1 MQPRETIRNRLYS
14 GARTARELAEFSG
27 VSQPTVSR
35 ALDAMGN
42 DIVRFGGHRSIQYA
56 LRRGQNIPVYRV
68 SAEGQTRKLGSLI
81 PVHPEG
87 YIMAQEDGAL
97 LHHEGI
103 PFWLY
108 DTIPNGYLGR
118 AYAQRYSPVL
128 GIPPDPNDWT
138 DNHRMTALLAQGGDL
153 PGNILIGD
161 VALDHFLNAG
171 AIEKVSGPDYPG
183 LAAAAANG
191 EIPGS
196 SAGGEQPKFTA
207 FNGRHCI
214 VKFTVGNTDIAR
226 RWRDLLRCEHIA
238 METLRE
244 FGLQT
249 SNTRIVDVGEQRFLE
264 IERFDRV
271 GEQGRIAAL
280 SLKAFD
286 LEYLGIGNGNW
297 ADVTAAL
304 SRVVTNGKKVITRQA
319 VETAHLLYAFGVL
332 TGNADMHL
340 GNLSFVSEH
349 GMPYELAPCYDML
362 PMCFAPNRSGLLPDK
377 MPEPTISGS
386 VSGETWRRA
395 LKMAED
401 YIGKLDWFCGFEP
414 MASNLDLAKG
424 KISRIGTG

>member
-1 MQPRETIRNRLYS
+1 MQPSETIRNRLYS
-14 GARTARELAEFSG
+14 GVRTARELADFAG

-35 ALDAMGN
+35 ALDSIGN

-56 LRRGQNIPVYRV
+56 LRRGQNIPVYRI
-68 SAEGQTRKLGSLI
+68 SALGQTRKLGSLI

-87 YIMAQEDGAL
+87 YVMAQEDGVL
-97 LHHEGI
+97 LHFDGI
-103 PFWLY
+103 PFWLF
-108 DTIPNGYLGR
+108 DTIPSGYLGR
-118 AYAQRYSPVL
+118 AYAQRHSSIL
-128 GIPPDPNDWT
+128 GIPPSPNEWT
-138 DNHRMTALLAQGGDL
+138 DNHRMAALMAQGGDL

-171 AIEKVSGPDYPG
+171 AIDQVSESDYPG
-183 LAAAAANG
+183 LAIAAANG

-214 VKFTVGNTDIAR
+214 VKFTVGNTEIAR
-226 RWRDLLRCEHIA
+226 RWQDLLRCEHIA

-244 FGLQT
+244 SGLQT
-249 SNTRIVDVGEQRFLE
+249 SHTRIVDIGEQRFLE

-271 GEQGRIAAL
+271 GERGRIAAI
-280 SLKAFD
+280 SLEAFD
-286 LEYLGIGNGNW
+286 LEFLGIGNGNW
-297 ADVTAAL
+297 ADVTTKL
-304 SRVVTNGKKVITRQA
+304 NQVITNGKAVITRQSH
-319 VETAHLLYAFGVL
+319 ETAHLLYAFGVL
-332 TGNADMHL
+332 IGNTDMHL

-377 MPEPTISGS
+377 MPEPTVSGS

-401 YIGKLDWFCGFEP
+401 YIGKLDWFCGFES
-414 MASNLDLAKG
+414 MTRNLYLAKS
-424 KISRIGTG
+424 KISRIA